1 MKKFLILFVGF
12 TLTSQVVF
20 AEEIVSPVVADV
32 TISEPTPI
40 STMLPAEPE
49 LKYLDS
55 EPMSLE
61 PELSQPNTAINSQT
75 EPNLGGLLIPE
86 MTAPIIEP
94 EIAKMEIPQAPDSS
108 LIKEITPIL
117 ENGIQ
122 ANMGE

>member
-1 MKKFLILFVGF
+1 MKKLLVFFVGF
-12 TLTSQVVF
+12 TLTSQAVF
-20 AEEIVSPVVADV
+20 AEEIASPIVADV
-32 TISEPTPI
+32 TISEAAPI
-40 STMLPAEPE
+40 STKLPAEPE

-61 PELSQPNTAINSQT
+61 PTLAQPNTAINSQT

-86 MTAPIIEP
+86 MTAPVIEP
-94 EIAKMEIPQAPDSS
+94 TVAEMEIPQAPDASD
-108 LIKEITPIL
+108 IKEISPIL